1 MIKRLYLVLGALLLQ
16 GCESLGY
23 YLQSAHGHFALLGRS
38 EPIERLLEA
47 PATDLGLKERLRRVQ
62 RIRSFASE
70 RLLLPD
76 NGSYTRY
83 AALDTE
89 AVVWS
94 LVATPEFSMQPRQ
107 WCYPVLGCASYRG
120 YFEHAAAQEH
130 ARELAVAGWDVAVE
144 PVPAYSTLGWFD
156 DPLPSTVI
164 DWPEPLLAGLIF
176 HELAHQRLYVKGDS
190 AFNEAFASAVEQIG
204 VTLWLGEQGEAAAL
218 EAWRRRQERERAFI
232 ALLLEMRGRLEWL
245 YAEPVGVEW
254 MRARKAHLI
263 QRLRQRHDLLASGW
277 EGGRG
282 FDHWF
287 RREVN
292 NARLASVATY
302 RQWLP
307 AFLRLYREG
316 DGMAA
321 FLDAAEALSRLPMP
335 ARDARLRTL
344 LTRPAL
350 P

>member
-1 MIKRLYLVLGALLLQ
+1 MIKRRYLVLGALLLQ

-23 YLQSAHGHFALLGRS
+23 YLQSAHGHFTLLGRS

-47 PATDLGLKERLRRVQ
+47 PATDVRLKERLRRVQ

-120 YFEHAAAQEH
+120 YFERAAAQEH

-176 HELAHQRLYVKGDS
+176 HELAHQRLYVEGDS

-254 MRARKAHLI
+254 MRARKAHLM

-282 FDHWF
+282 
-287 RREVN
+287 
-292 NARLASVATY
+292 
-302 RQWLP
+302 
-307 AFLRLYREG
+307 
-316 DGMAA
+316 
-321 FLDAAEALSRLPMP
+321 
-335 ARDARLRTL
+335 
-344 LTRPAL
+344 
-350 P
+350 